1 MGNLSDIF
9 RIFNIRS
16 VFSIASLAIALT
28 GSAWGLPYSGLYVF
42 GDSLA
47 DSGNNAILF
56 DTVGGPRTTVPIV
69 VGQNGVNAQYVP
81 TYPYTPSNNY
91 SNGPVWSQQFAQM
104 AGFSATP
111 SLLGGNNY
119 AFGGARIGSTSTSFP
134 VSLPG
139 QVALFLGSHPTA
151 PGDALYII
159 EGGGNDVRDAFAAVA
174 GGGSASAII
183 NAYITNMVGML
194 TSLYNAGGRDFVVW
208 NNADLSVSPAIKSLN
223 DPAAVTLALN
233 LTTTMNGQLNTA
245 LDSVSLNPG
254 LVLTRFDIFGL
265 VNQIVANPANFGLT
279 NASDPCAVDP
289 ACVGNA
295 TTASGYFF
303 WDGIHPTTAADA
315 IIARSLLAAIPEP
328 NSLVLVL
335 LGLFLLRCASQRVGT
350 GRL

>member
-1 MGNLSDIF
+1 M
-9 RIFNIRS
+9 
-16 VFSIASLAIALT
+16 
-28 GSAWGLPYSGLYVF
+28 F

-56 DTVGGPRTTVPIV
+56 TVNGPRTTAPIQANV
-69 VGQNGVNAQYVP
+69 NGVNAQYVP

-119 AFGGARIGSTSTSFP
+119 AFGGARIGSTDSSYP
-134 VSLPG
+134 LPLPT
-139 QVALFLGSHPTA
+139 QVATFLASHPSA
-151 PGDALYII
+151 PADALYII
-159 EGGGNDVRDAFAAVA
+159 EGGGNDVRDAFAVVA
-174 GGGSASAII
+174 GGGNASAII

-208 NNADLSVSPAIKSLN
+208 NNPDLSVSPAIKSLN
-223 DPAAVTLALN
+223 DPAAVTLALT
-233 LTTTMNGQLNTA
+233 LTTTMNGLLNTA
-245 LDSVSLNPG
+245 LDGVLLNPG

-265 VNQIVANPANFGLT
+265 VDQIVANPANFGLT

-328 NSLVLVL
+328 NSLVLLL
-335 LGLFLLRCASQRVGT
+335 LGLFLLRGASWRVGT